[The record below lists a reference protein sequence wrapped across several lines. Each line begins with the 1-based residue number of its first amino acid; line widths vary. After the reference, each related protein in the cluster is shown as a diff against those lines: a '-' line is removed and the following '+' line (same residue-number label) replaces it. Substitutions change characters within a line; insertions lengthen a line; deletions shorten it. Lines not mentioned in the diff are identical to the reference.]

1 MSAFELTRWY
11 AYRRIRHPDMV
22 HIVWTWP
29 LLAACFF
36 SALYLVT
43 PSKPQLFGAAG
54 IMAGASMI
62 LATLPGFFIAALA
75 AISALRNRSLDR
87 SLEGDAPKLERRV
100 RGRPII
106 VELNIRQF
114 LLFSAAYT
122 SALSLCL
129 LIVAT
134 TFSYAFSESAV
145 LSYVG
150 SELFFYVAGTIL
162 FLFLYFCSSLIVT
175 TAHMIYFLSEGAHL
189 PV

>member
-1 MSAFELTRWY
+1 MVRLSTDSPSGHGAYCLDLAFAGSVL
-11 AYRRIRHPDMV
+11 
-22 HIVWTWP
+22 
-29 LLAACFF
+29 FF
-36 SALYLVT
+36 SSLLGH
-43 PSKPQLFGAAG
+43 S
-54 IMAGASMI
+54 IE
-62 LATLPGFFIAALA
+62 ATPGFFIAALA